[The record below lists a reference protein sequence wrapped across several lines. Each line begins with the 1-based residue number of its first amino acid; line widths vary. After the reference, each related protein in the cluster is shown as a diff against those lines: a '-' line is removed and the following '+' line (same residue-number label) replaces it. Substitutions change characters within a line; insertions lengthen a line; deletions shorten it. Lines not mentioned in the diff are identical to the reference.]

1 MGGRPQQPRTDVSVP
16 GHEQLHKDLNDFL
29 RNKTDNFGS
38 HMRPQ
43 RGNSGARIRDNF
55 TRQQRLEAMAEFYKK
70 FRYKYP
76 DSARDFFKQHPGL
89 E

>member
-1 MGGRPQQPRTDVSVP
+1 MGGDAKQPLTDVSVP
-16 GHEQLHKDLNDFL
+16 GHKQLHRDMNDFL
-29 RNKTDNFGS
+29 RNKTDSVGN

-55 TRQQRLEAMAEFYKK
+55 TRQERLDALAEFYKQ
-70 FRYKYP
+70 FRDNYP
-76 DSARDFFKQHPGL
+76 DSAVDFFKQHPGL